1 MPAGDESD
9 DETGDRSVLTDDG
22 LADFSLEGQEGL
34 LGVLLGAAEGSAR
47 PAFARGGG
55 VRDGPPARA
64 ADTGIPVGA
73 GYEAGDPWG
82 G

>member
-47 PAFARGGG
+47 PAFARGC
-55 VRDGPPARA
+55 A
-64 ADTGIPVGA
+64 ADTGTPVGA